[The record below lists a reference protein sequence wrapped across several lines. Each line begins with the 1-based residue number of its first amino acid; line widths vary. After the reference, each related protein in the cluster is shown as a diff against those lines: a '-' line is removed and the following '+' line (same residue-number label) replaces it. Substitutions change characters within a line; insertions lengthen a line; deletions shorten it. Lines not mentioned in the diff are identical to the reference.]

1 MQQRSRV
8 LSTLLLGLGIALMVG
23 GLVAPRF
30 LLGDGRLPLSLSES
44 TWTITDPDG
53 LRDGQP
59 APVTHQL
66 HMEIRNPSD
75 VETASVRIGDT
86 LRAGTAGTDFDNLVT
101 ASTWAYELDR
111 VTGEAT
117 GPADVQL
124 VMAMPAAEIPVE
136 GAWLKFPAN
145 VEQRAYDV
153 FDPVLRG
160 AAPAQFVGEEE
171 IAGRTVYTFRQEIP
185 PTNIAQ
191 RYADMRNTLMVE
203 LPGDPE
209 TPEIPGP
216 QIRTFLTHKAVRE
229 LKVDQV
235 TGLVVGI
242 NEHVDDYYADATGR
256 GIRNI
261 VLYDGTMDRA
271 QVETNVQALAGV
283 SSQARSQAV
292 TWAVMG
298 LGALLTLLGL
308 IGALRRTR
316 RA

>member
-30 LLGDGRLPLSLSES
+30 LLGDGRLPLSLGEL
-44 TWTITDPDG
+44 TWTITDPEG
-53 LRDGQP
+53 MRDGRP

-75 VETASVRIGDT
+75 AQSASVRIGDT
-86 LRAGTAGTDFDNLVT
+86 LRAGTAGTDFDNLVV

-111 VTGEAT
+111 VSGEAT
-117 GPADVQL
+117 GPAQAQL
-124 VMAMPAAEIPVE
+124 VMAMPATEIPVD
-136 GAWLKFPAN
+136 GVWLKFPAG
-145 VEQRAYDV
+145 VEQRDYDV

-160 AAPAQFVGEEE
+160 TAPAQFTGERE

-191 RYADMRNTLMVE
+191 RYADMRNTLTV
-203 LPGDPE
+203 D
-209 TPEIPGP
+209 TPDG
-216 QIRTFLTHKAVRE
+216 QQLRTFLTHKATRE
-229 LKVDQV
+229 LTVDQI

-242 NEHVDDYYADATGR
+242 DEQVDDYYADATGR

-261 VLYDGTMDRA
+261 VLYDGSMDPA
-271 QVETNVQALAGV
+271 QVEAHVEALAGV
-283 SSQARSQAV
+283 ASQARSQTA
-292 TWAVMG
+292 TWTVIG
-298 LGALLTLLGL
+298 IGALLALLGL
-308 IGALRRTR
+308 NGALRRGR